1 MYTHKILSFV
11 TGELAKES
19 NLATVAQGSSSELT
33 RRSMVSESMMIEMDE
48 AAERNR
54 IARLARN
61 EEPRH
66 SPNRIKD
73 QIKHHFKVTEE
84 EEELRDFI
92 DSAEKREIETA
103 VQDALDWLER
113 NPTAGEEELEAKL
126 KEVDSIA
133 IPIHKKTLEKASKY
147 YFEKHQ
153 EKMRTAREMA
163 QDDEEDIF
171 NYD

>member
-1 MYTHKILSFV
+1 
-11 TGELAKES
+11 
-19 NLATVAQGSSSELT
+19 
-33 RRSMVSESMMIEMDE
+33 MVSESMMIEMDE
-48 AAERNR
+48 AA
-54 IARLARN
+54 
-61 EEPRH
+61 
-66 SPNRIKD
+66 
-73 QIKHHFKVTEE
+73 
-84 EEELRDFI
+84 
-92 DSAEKREIETA
+92 
-103 VQDALDWLER
+103 ER

>member
-1 MYTHKILSFV
+1 M
-11 TGELAKES
+11 
-19 NLATVAQGSSSELT
+19 
-33 RRSMVSESMMIEMDE
+33 
-48 AAERNR
+48 
-54 IARLARN
+54 
-61 EEPRH
+61 
-66 SPNRIKD
+66 
-73 QIKHHFKVTEE
+73 
-84 EEELRDFI
+84 
-92 DSAEKREIETA
+92 
-103 VQDALDWLER
+103 DWLER